1 MLTGC
6 VAEAATSDRSGR
18 ETRQCTYLAVTA
30 GLKQTCWK
38 LLAVLR
44 RGKIHIGGGKGVV
57 VGDGVHRCA
66 VVVCAGGSEV
76 AGGSEGDC

>member
-1 MLTGC
+1 MATGC
-6 VAEAATSDRSGR
+6 VAEAATSDRIGR
-18 ETRQCTYLAVTA
+18 ETRQYTYLAVTA

-44 RGKIHIGGGKGVV
+44 RGKIHIGGKGVV
-57 VGDGVHRCA
+57 VGDGVHGCA
-66 VVVCAGGSEV
+66 VVVCAGESEV